1 MPSFRV
7 RQSTAH
13 CRCCFDNHGCQ
24 PCHLK
29 RRQQQGF
36 HPHSE
41 HGFAR
46 NQGGKYRE
54 PSVFDQAV
62 ERLLGSGE
70 VLCFERFHRRIRN
83 DHQDHQEFHD
93 ARREG
98 VAWCHLP
105 ARKPCCHRL
114 RRRQITFGEHHLD
127 IRPGCCFSPN
137 PADPVASDASPAE
150 NATAAGTTQVA
161 SGFGASVAVTSSST
175 AVRNG
180 DALSF
185 VVTIRRDG
193 YVGGVRFAIGDAIPG
208 VKFDLPYEVVEG
220 SDASLFVTAGNTAK
234 PGNYTIQLTVSTD
247 TKTINV
253 PIALTIA

>member
-1 MPSFRV
+1 MP
-7 RQSTAH
+7 
-13 CRCCFDNHGCQ
+13 RC
-24 PCHLK
+24 
-29 RRQQQGF
+29 
-36 HPHSE
+36 PHSVFAKALLTVAVVSTTMVASPVTSSAASNKDFILTPNTASLAIKE
-41 HGFAR
+41 GNTVSLPFSIKRLSGFSAPVKFSVSNGFIGVSATTTKITKNSMTLVVKALPGVTFQR
-46 NQGGKYRE
+46 GNLVVTASGGGKSHSANITSTFG
-54 PSVFDQAV
+54 PAIASPTD
-62 ERLLGSGE
+62 
-70 VLCFERFHRRIRN
+70 
-83 DHQDHQEFHD
+83 
-93 ARREG
+93 
-98 VAWCHLP
+98 P
-105 ARKPCCHRL
+105 ARS
-114 RRRQITFGEHHLD
+114 GD
-127 IRPGCCFSPN
+127 SAG
-137 PADPVASDASPAE
+137 DP
-150 NATAAGTTQVA
+150 ATAATTQVA
-161 SGFGASVAVTSSST
+161 PGFGASVAVTSSST